1 MTICLTLVGL
11 TPQISASDRG
21 RSGSEQR
28 DRSGSRNSGNR
39 PSRGNT
45 NSGSNSNRGNTDN
58 RRSNGG
64 DRNNSNKNNGGNYRP
79 DNGNHNGGSGN
90 HGGNNS
96 GNYRPDNGN
105 HNGNHNGGNSG
116 NNGGNYRPGN
126 GRHDNHGGNH
136 SGNHNGNYRPD
147 NGRHDNHGGNHNHG
161 GYRPQPGYHGPHY
174 GHVCRPSHRPYRPA
188 PCPYH
193 RPTPPAYYRPHCH
206 ITPLQAILGV
216 TLGAIFDTTVDIFIG
231 RNYYID
237 GYSDNYLYMC
247 DVNAYNYLWPDVM
260 LYYNNGYLTSSQFS
274 YSTNY
279 FDGSRYNNVYNQLY
293 GVYGAPAIA
302 QNIANGRR
310 VTWWGYDNQ
319 YITLEFQS
327 TYTNGYGTRYYTNII
342 IGR

>member
-28 DRSGSRNSGNR
+28 DRSGSRISGNR

-79 DNGNHNGGSGN
+79 DNGNHNGG
-90 HGGNNS
+90 
-96 GNYRPDNGN
+96 
-105 HNGNHNGGNSG
+105 NSG
-116 NNGGNYRPGN
+116 NNGGNYRPDN
-126 GRHDNHGGNH
+126 GRHDNNGGNH
-136 SGNHNGNYRPD
+136 SGNHSGNYRPN

-293 GVYGAPAIA
+293 GAYGAPAIA

>member
-1 MTICLTLVGL
+1 MKRFFYIMTICLTLVGL

-45 NSGSNSNRGNTDN
+45 DNRGSNSNRGNTDN

-79 DNGNHNGGSGN
+79 DNGNHNG
-90 HGGNNS
+90 
-96 GNYRPDNGN
+96 
-105 HNGNHNGGNSG
+105 NHNGGNSG
-116 NNGGNYRPGN
+116 NNGGNYRPDN

-136 SGNHNGNYRPD
+136 GGNYRPD

-206 ITPLQAILGV
+206 VTPLQAILGV

-293 GVYGAPAIA
+293 GAYGAPAIA

>member
-1 MTICLTLVGL
+1 M
-11 TPQISASDRG
+11 
-21 RSGSEQR
+21 
-28 DRSGSRNSGNR
+28 
-39 PSRGNT
+39 
-45 NSGSNSNRGNTDN
+45 
-58 RRSNGG
+58 
-64 DRNNSNKNNGGNYRP
+64 
-79 DNGNHNGGSGN
+79 
-90 HGGNNS
+90 
-96 GNYRPDNGN
+96 
-105 HNGNHNGGNSG
+105 
-116 NNGGNYRPGN
+116 
-126 GRHDNHGGNH
+126 
-136 SGNHNGNYRPD
+136 
-147 NGRHDNHGGNHNHG
+147 
-161 GYRPQPGYHGPHY
+161 
-174 GHVCRPSHRPYRPA
+174 
-188 PCPYH
+188 
-193 RPTPPAYYRPHCH
+193 
-206 ITPLQAILGV
+206 

>member
-1 MTICLTLVGL
+1 MCI
-11 TPQISASDRG
+11 
-21 RSGSEQR
+21 R
-28 DRSGSRNSGNR
+28 D
-39 PSRGNT
+39 
-45 NSGSNSNRGNTDN
+45 
-58 RRSNGG
+58 
-64 DRNNSNKNNGGNYRP
+64 
-79 DNGNHNGGSGN
+79 
-90 HGGNNS
+90 
-96 GNYRPDNGN
+96 
-105 HNGNHNGGNSG
+105 
-116 NNGGNYRPGN
+116 
-126 GRHDNHGGNH
+126 
-136 SGNHNGNYRPD
+136 
-147 NGRHDNHGGNHNHG
+147 RHDNHGGNHNHG

-174 GHVCRPSHRPYRPA
+174 GHVCRPSLRPYRPA

-310 VTWWGYDNQ
+310 VTLWGYDNQ